1 MRGVRSAGL
10 LHLRSAQVFGRCAL
24 AAPPRAPGPA
34 VALAAAIIRAPGI
47 APARCSGPRAGPA
60 LAAVS
65 IYCHVISYHHDWRA
79 SRVLY
84 LVRLAMG
91 A

>member
-1 MRGVRSAGL
+1 MPGGGGGWDSEVPACVVTRAGPP
-10 LHLRSAQVFGRCAL
+10 HP
-24 AAPPRAPGPA
+24 PPRPRPGGAP
-34 VALAAAIIRAPGI
+34 AAAIIRAPGI
-47 APARCSGPRAGPA
+47 APAKCSRPRAGRA